1 MDIGSHQY
9 KIILKGVP
17 MTEQDTSDLALAYK
31 TLRERINHIEGNII
45 ESSWVGK
52 LKANKIAK
60 ILTKQLLS
68 DDYGTLAEADKIV
81 KRS

>member
-1 MDIGSHQY
+1 MTFEEELT
-9 KIILKGVP
+9 LK
-17 MTEQDTSDLALAYK
+17 LAYQ
-31 TLRERINHIEGNII
+31 TLRERVNYIEENII

-52 LKANKIAK
+52 VKANKITK

-68 DDYGTLAEADKIV
+68 DDYGTLAKADKIV